1 MNRLLPLLDSERPL
15 IMGILNVTPDSFS
28 DGGFYADAERAV
40 QAGVR
45 MVEEGADLIDVG
57 GESTRPGSE
66 PVPAF
71 EQVARVV
78 PVIERL
84 RSKLPERIA
93 ISVDTT
99 RVEVAHA
106 ALSVGADWIN
116 DVSAGRDDPE
126 MFPLAASRGVP
137 IVLMHMQGTPK
148 TMQNHPSYRDVVE
161 EVIAFLL
168 ERARAAEQEGIPR
181 TSIVLDPGIGFGKR
195 RDDNLRLLAHLGKLV
210 DTGYPILLGTSRKRF
225 MGSICGETDPRALV
239 SATVATTALGVAS
252 GVRIFRVHDV
262 WQNRQAAD
270 VAAAI
275 QRFAPSR

>member
-1 MNRLLPLLDSERPL
+1 MLALLGSDRPL

-28 DGGFYADAERAV
+28 DGGSYADAKQAV
-40 QAGVR
+40 QAGMR

-66 PVPAF
+66 PVSTQ
-71 EQVARVV
+71 EQIMRVI

-84 RSKLPERIA
+84 RSKLPEHIA

-137 IVLMHMQGTPK
+137 IVVMHMQGAPK
-148 TMQNHPSYRDVVE
+148 TMQDRPSYRNVVE
-161 EVIAFLL
+161 EVLAFLL
-168 ERARAAEQEGIPR
+168 ERARAAERAGIPC

-195 RDDNLRLLAHLGKLV
+195 RDDNLRLLAHLDKLV

-225 MGSICGETDPRALV
+225 MGSICGETDPHALV

-275 QRFAPSR
+275 QRFAPPR